1 MPTYPEISSE
11 AFRHPLDWEAEVAL
25 RDLPGFDA
33 LARKFVEFV
42 YERPQAIY
50 QMGNHIL
57 VGPRQYATLYQIF
70 RQCVRD
76 LDIYPE
82 PSLFVTQQPTL
93 NAFSLGQEHATITL
107 NSGILDSMTQEEIR
121 CVLAHEL
128 GHIKCGHTIL
138 IQMALWAISSAT
150 FLGEMTF
157 GLGNVVGSGL
167 IYSFYEWRRK
177 AELSADRAALLV
189 TDDLN
194 AVMKTMMKM
203 AGGSS
208 KFAHEASLDEFIRQS
223 QQYQDLDRE
232 ELNQVYKFLLYN
244 NPQGVAFSHPFTTER
259 ISYLQEWANSEE
271 YQQIKQGNYSR
282 CNAQGAVD
290 VTPEAAEKSDR
301 VKREEMRSLKR
312 QIEEL
317 KAEIE
322 RVKSNRQQSS
332 SDSEASSSRDSDGDA
347 DT

>member
-11 AFRHPLDWEAEVAL
+11 AFKHPLDWEAEVAL
-25 RDLPGFDA
+25 RNLPGFDA

-42 YERPQAIY
+42 YERPQAVY
-50 QMGNHIL
+50 QMGNYIL
-57 VGPRQYATLYQIF
+57 VGPRQYASLYQIF

-82 PSLFVTQQPTL
+82 PSLFVSQHPML
-93 NAFSLGQEHATITL
+93 NSYSLGQEHATITL
-107 NSGILDSMTQEEIR
+107 NSGILDAMSTEEIR

-128 GHIKCGHTIL
+128 GHVKCGHTIL
-138 IQMALWAISSAT
+138 IQMALWAISTAT

-189 TDDLN
+189 TDDLET
-194 AVMKTMMKM
+194 VMKTMMKI
-203 AGGSS
+203 AGGS
-208 KFAHEASLDEFIRQS
+208 KNFAHEASLEEFVRQS

-271 YQQIKQGNYSR
+271 YEQIKQGNYVR

-290 VTPEAAEKSDR
+290 VTPEATEKSDR
-301 VKREEMRSLKR
+301 VKREEVRSLKR
-312 QIEEL
+312 KIEEL

-322 RVKSNRQQSS
+322 RVKSQRHQKS
-332 SDSEASSSRDSDGDA
+332 DSDGEDQPSNSGDA
-347 DT
+347 

>member
-1 MPTYPEISSE
+1 
-11 AFRHPLDWEAEVAL
+11 
-25 RDLPGFDA
+25 LPGFES

-70 RQCVRD
+70 RQCLRD

-82 PSLFVTQQPTL
+82 PSLFVSQHPLL
-93 NAFSLGQEHATITL
+93 NAYSLGQEHATITV
-107 NSGILDSMTQEEIR
+107 NSSILDAMSHEEIR

-194 AVMKTMMKM
+194 SVMKTMMKM

-208 KFAHEASLDEFIRQS
+208 SFAHEASLEEFVRQS
-223 QQYQDLDRE
+223 QQYQELDRE

-244 NPQGVAFSHPFTTER
+244 NPQGVAFSHPFTVER

-271 YQQIKQGNYSR
+271 YQQIKQGNYTR

-290 VTPEAAEKSDR
+290 VTPEAAEKNDR

-322 RVKSNRQQSS
+322 RVKSNRQPPSNGNGEGS
-332 SDSEASSSRDSDGDA
+332 ESDNSDNEI
-347 DT
+347 